1 MNVHNLVFR
10 DSMTVNYNNL
20 IKFKIFF
27 FYFIDIDYL
36 CMPDIRMIFVVL
48 ISE

>member
-20 IKFKIFF
+20 IKFKNFF
-27 FYFIDIDYL
+27 FIL
-36 CMPDIRMIFVVL
+36 L
-48 ISE
+48 I

>member
-27 FYFIDIDYL
+27 FIL
-36 CMPDIRMIFVVL
+36 L
-48 ISE
+48 I

>member
-27 FYFIDIDYL
+27 LFY
-36 CMPDIRMIFVVL
+36 
-48 ISE
+48 